1 MTTPKLTTLRGFSVM
16 EAWDGERENLVPS
29 YKKVFEESSTLP
41 EDEIEGAMYDVA
53 AIVDEESTGH
63 DWVTVVAYSDGAPIV
78 AIDFGRRYEVIRDG
92 LWDPSRDY
100 WHGEE
105 ISPELREEVCHA

>member
-1 MTTPKLTTLRGFSVM
+1 MNKLTIRGFATTEV
-16 EAWDGERENLVPS
+16 WDGNDLVPS
-29 YKKVFEESSTLP
+29 YKKVFEESSTLS

-63 DWVTVVAYSDGAPIV
+63 DWVTVVAYADGAPIV
-78 AIDFGRRYEVIRDG
+78 AIDFGRRYVTFDG
-92 LWDPSRDY
+92 DAWDPSRDY

-105 ISPELREEVCHA
+105 ISPELRECVSAAL